1 MKKKNLKKKINRI
14 LFLELIR
21 LNKTHKNKTHI
32 FLKQATF
39 QLKKIFQIIFQYH
52 LNRKKILIIGE
63 KPFSKKKFFY
73 IHKKTKHIYIP
84 KSAWVNG
91 LLSNNKTIQK
101 NLKKKIHF

>member
-52 LNRKKILIIGE
+52 LNRKKKILIIGE
-63 KPFSKKKFFY
+63 KPFSKKNFF
-73 IHKKTKHIYIP
+73 IFIKKQNIFIFP
-84 KSAWVNG
+84 
-91 LLSNNKTIQK
+91 
-101 NLKKKIHF
+101 NLHG